1 MGRNG
6 QYLGKDNKTRCP
18 APKEKKMRKLAAG
31 NWKMNGT
38 RASLSEVKAIN
49 AELDDTDPAVVICP
63 PVSLLIP
70 ACDIGGK
77 IGIGAQDCHMVSSGA
92 HTGDISANQIAD
104 TGATY
109 VIIGHSER
117 RTDHGETSDMIKAKA
132 QAAHKAGL
140 IAIVCIGETL
150 AEREAGETLNVLGQQ
165 MSGSI
170 PDVATSQNTVIAYE
184 PIWAIGTGLVPTLDQ
199 IDEAHRFMRA
209 ELLTALGADAQN
221 ISLLYGGSVKGSN
234 ADDIFSVAD
243 VDGALVGG
251 ASLSAHDF
259 VPIIKAL
266 SRA

>member
-1 MGRNG
+1 
-6 QYLGKDNKTRCP
+6 
-18 APKEKKMRKLAAG
+18 MRKLAAG

-132 QAAHKAGL
+132 QAALKAGL

-209 ELLTALGADAQN
+209 ELLTTLGADAQN

>member
-1 MGRNG
+1 
-6 QYLGKDNKTRCP
+6 
-18 APKEKKMRKLAAG
+18 MRKLAAG

-170 PDVATSQNTVIAYE
+170 PDGATSQNTVIAYE
-184 PIWAIGTGLVPTLDQ
+184 PVWAIGTGLVPTLDQ

-209 ELLTALGADAQN
+209 ELLTVLGADAQN

>member
-1 MGRNG
+1 
-6 QYLGKDNKTRCP
+6 
-18 APKEKKMRKLAAG
+18 MRKLAAG

-38 RASLSEVKAIN
+38 RASLSEVQAIN

-132 QAAHKAGL
+132 QAALKAGL

-170 PDVATSQNTVIAYE
+170 PDGATSQNTVIAYE
-184 PIWAIGTGLVPTLDQ
+184 PVWAIGTGLVPTLDQ

>member
-1 MGRNG
+1 
-6 QYLGKDNKTRCP
+6 
-18 APKEKKMRKLAAG
+18 MRKLAAG

-49 AELDDTDPAVVICP
+49 AELDGTDPAVVICP

-132 QAAHKAGL
+132 QAALKAGL

-170 PDVATSQNTVIAYE
+170 PDGATSQNTVIAYE
-184 PIWAIGTGLVPTLDQ
+184 PVWAIGTGLVPTLDQ

>member
-1 MGRNG
+1 
-6 QYLGKDNKTRCP
+6 
-18 APKEKKMRKLAAG
+18 MRKLAAG

-209 ELLTALGADAQN
+209 ELLTTLGADAQN

>member
-1 MGRNG
+1 
-6 QYLGKDNKTRCP
+6 
-18 APKEKKMRKLAAG
+18 MRKLAAG

-38 RASLSEVKAIN
+38 RASLSEVEAIN
-49 AELDDTDPAVVICP
+49 AALDDTDPMVVICP
-63 PVSLLIP
+63 SASLLIP

-132 QAAHKAGL
+132 QAAYKAGL

-150 AEREAGETLNVLGQQ
+150 AEREAGETLNVLGRQ

-170 PDVATSQNTVIAYE
+170 PDGATSKNTVIAYE
-184 PIWAIGTGLVPTLDQ
+184 PVWAIGTGLVPTLEQ
-199 IDEAHRFMRA
+199 IEEAHHFMRA
-209 ELLTALGADAQN
+209 ELLTTLGADAQN
-221 ISLLYGGSVKGSN
+221 ISLLYGGSVKGAN

-251 ASLSAHDF
+251 ASLYADDF
-259 VPIIKAL
+259 VHIIKAL
-266 SRA
+266 ARA

>member
-1 MGRNG
+1 
-6 QYLGKDNKTRCP
+6 
-18 APKEKKMRKLAAG
+18 MRKLAAG

-132 QAAHKAGL
+132 QAALKARL

-170 PDVATSQNTVIAYE
+170 PDGATSQNTVIAYE
-184 PIWAIGTGLVPTLDQ
+184 PVWAIGTGLVPTLDQ

>member
-1 MGRNG
+1 
-6 QYLGKDNKTRCP
+6 
-18 APKEKKMRKLAAG
+18 MRKLAAG

-49 AELDDTDPAVVICP
+49 TELDDTDPAVVICP

-132 QAAHKAGL
+132 QAALKAGL

-170 PDVATSQNTVIAYE
+170 PDGATSQNTVIAYE
-184 PIWAIGTGLVPTLDQ
+184 PVWAIGTGLVPTLDQ

>member
-1 MGRNG
+1 
-6 QYLGKDNKTRCP
+6 
-18 APKEKKMRKLAAG
+18 MRKLAAG

-150 AEREAGETLNVLGQQ
+150 AEREAGETLNVLDQQ

-170 PDVATSQNTVIAYE
+170 PNGATSQNTVIAYE
-184 PIWAIGTGLVPTLDQ
+184 PVWAIGTGLVPTLDQ
-199 IDEAHRFMRA
+199 IDEAHRFMRT
-209 ELLTALGADAQN
+209 ELLTTLGADAQD

>member
-1 MGRNG
+1 
-6 QYLGKDNKTRCP
+6 
-18 APKEKKMRKLAAG
+18 MRKLAAG

-70 ACDIGGK
+70 ACNIGGK

-132 QAAHKAGL
+132 QAALKAGL

-170 PDVATSQNTVIAYE
+170 PDGATSQNTVIAYE
-184 PIWAIGTGLVPTLDQ
+184 PVWAIGTGLVPTLDQ

>member
-1 MGRNG
+1 
-6 QYLGKDNKTRCP
+6 
-18 APKEKKMRKLAAG
+18 MRKLAAG

-132 QAAHKAGL
+132 QAALKAGL

-170 PDVATSQNTVIAYE
+170 PDGATSQNTVIAYE

-209 ELLTALGADAQN
+209 ELLTTLGADAQN

>member
-1 MGRNG
+1 
-6 QYLGKDNKTRCP
+6 
-18 APKEKKMRKLAAG
+18 MRKLAAG

-132 QAAHKAGL
+132 QAALKAGL

-165 MSGSI
+165 MSESI
-170 PDVATSQNTVIAYE
+170 PDGATSQNTVIAYE
-184 PIWAIGTGLVPTLDQ
+184 PVWAIGTGLVPTLDQ

>member
-1 MGRNG
+1 
-6 QYLGKDNKTRCP
+6 
-18 APKEKKMRKLAAG
+18 MRKLAAG

-132 QAAHKAGL
+132 QAALKAGL

-170 PDVATSQNTVIAYE
+170 PDGATSQNTVIAYE

>member
-1 MGRNG
+1 
-6 QYLGKDNKTRCP
+6 
-18 APKEKKMRKLAAG
+18 MRKLAAG

-38 RASLSEVKAIN
+38 RASLSELEAIN
-49 AELDDTDPAVVICP
+49 AALNDTDPAVVICP
-63 PVSLLIP
+63 PASLLIP
-70 ACDIGGK
+70 ACDMGGT

-92 HTGDISANQIAD
+92 HTGDISASQIAD

-117 RTDHGETSDMIKAKA
+117 RTDYGETSDMIKAKA

-165 MSGSI
+165 MSESI
-170 PDVATSQNTVIAYE
+170 PVGATSQNTVIAYE
-184 PIWAIGTGLVPTLDQ
+184 PVWAIGTGLVPTLDQ

-209 ELLTALGADAQN
+209 ELLTALGADVQN

-234 ADDIFSVAD
+234 ADDIFFVPD

-251 ASLSAHDF
+251 ASLNAHDF

-266 SRA
+266 ARA

>member
-1 MGRNG
+1 
-6 QYLGKDNKTRCP
+6 
-18 APKEKKMRKLAAG
+18 MRKLAAG

-132 QAAHKAGL
+132 QAALKAGL

-150 AEREAGETLNVLGQQ
+150 AEREAGETLNVLSQQ

-170 PDVATSQNTVIAYE
+170 PDGATSQNTVIAYE
-184 PIWAIGTGLVPTLDQ
+184 PVWAIGTGLVPTLDQ

>member
-1 MGRNG
+1 
-6 QYLGKDNKTRCP
+6 
-18 APKEKKMRKLAAG
+18 MRKLAAG

-77 IGIGAQDCHMVSSGA
+77 IGIGAQDCHMASSGA

-170 PDVATSQNTVIAYE
+170 PDGATSQNTVIAYE
-184 PIWAIGTGLVPTLDQ
+184 PVWAIGTGLVPTLDQ

-209 ELLTALGADAQN
+209 ELLTTLGADAQN

>member
-1 MGRNG
+1 
-6 QYLGKDNKTRCP
+6 
-18 APKEKKMRKLAAG
+18 MRKLAAG

-132 QAAHKAGL
+132 QAALKAGL

-170 PDVATSQNTVIAYE
+170 PDGATSQNTVIAYE
-184 PIWAIGTGLVPTLDQ
+184 PVWAIGTGLVPTLDQ
-199 IDEAHRFMRA
+199 IDDAHRFMRA

>member
-6 QYLGKDNKTRCP
+6 QYLGKDEKTICT

-38 RASLSEVKAIN
+38 RASLSEVEAIN
-49 AELDDTDPAVVICP
+49 AALDHTDPAVVICP
-63 PVSLLIP
+63 PAPLLIP

-77 IGIGAQDCHMVSSGA
+77 ISIGAQDCHMASSGA
-92 HTGDISANQIAD
+92 HTGDISASQISH

-109 VIIGHSER
+109 VIVGHSER
-117 RTDHGETSDMIKAKA
+117 RTDHGETNDMIKAKA
-132 QAAHKAGL
+132 QAAHEAGL
-140 IAIVCIGETL
+140 IAIICIGETL
-150 AEREAGETLNVLGQQ
+150 AERGEGETLNALGQQ
-165 MSGSI
+165 MAGSI
-170 PDVATSQNTVIAYE
+170 PDEATSQNTVIAYE
-184 PIWAIGTGLVPTLDQ
+184 PVWAIGTGLVPKLDQ

-221 ISLLYGGSVKGSN
+221 VSLLYGGSVKGSN

-251 ASLSAHDF
+251 ASLSADDF

-266 SRA
+266 ARA

>member
-1 MGRNG
+1 
-6 QYLGKDNKTRCP
+6 
-18 APKEKKMRKLAAG
+18 MRKLAAG

-38 RASLSEVKAIN
+38 QASLSEVEAIN
-49 AELDDTDPAVVICP
+49 AAHDDTDPAVVICP
-63 PVSLLIP
+63 PAYLLIP
-70 ACDIGGK
+70 ACDIVGK
-77 IGIGAQDCHMVSSGA
+77 IGIGAQDCHMTTSGS
-92 HTGDISANQIAD
+92 HTGDISPNQIAD
-104 TGATY
+104 TGAAY
-109 VIIGHSER
+109 VIVGHSER
-117 RTDHGETSDMIKAKA
+117 RTDHGETNAMIKAKA
-132 QAAHKAGL
+132 QAAHEAGL

-150 AEREAGETLNVLGQQ
+150 TEREAGETLAVLGQQ

-170 PDVATSQNTVIAYE
+170 PYGATSQNTVIAYE
-184 PIWAIGTGLVPTLDQ
+184 PVWAIGTGLIPTLDQ

-234 ADDIFSVAD
+234 ADDIFSVPD

>member
-1 MGRNG
+1 
-6 QYLGKDNKTRCP
+6 
-18 APKEKKMRKLAAG
+18 MRKLAAG

-184 PIWAIGTGLVPTLDQ
+184 PVWAIGTGLVPTLDQ

>member
-1 MGRNG
+1 
-6 QYLGKDNKTRCP
+6 
-18 APKEKKMRKLAAG
+18 MRKLAAG

-132 QAAHKAGL
+132 QAALKAGL

>member
-1 MGRNG
+1 
-6 QYLGKDNKTRCP
+6 
-18 APKEKKMRKLAAG
+18 MRKLAAG

-132 QAAHKAGL
+132 QAALKAGL

-170 PDVATSQNTVIAYE
+170 PDGATSQNTVIAYE
-184 PIWAIGTGLVPTLDQ
+184 PVWAIGTGLVPTLDQ